1 MLLTVKEQLNYLL
14 SARIALYC
22 FLAADLLLITL
33 HLAGVEG
40 FNLDSELNIP
50 TLFQTLKLA
59 TIATFSLVIATFTTS
74 KLQILSWV
82 MFATVF
88 IYISADEW
96 LQIHER
102 ISEHA
107 STVLQIAGIQLRFA
121 AWVVAYSP
129 LMLCALGAAYLMYKT
144 MLKIPEISKLKVH
157 YYLLAGI
164 IFFALVPLVEV
175 IGTWDWQLDAPI
187 YPLLVAIEE
196 GFELFGASSFIAFV
210 VGVFHARKVAD
221 LQTSSVS

>member
-1 MLLTVKEQLNYLL
+1 MLLTLKEQLNDFV
-14 SARIALYC
+14 SAKFILYC
-22 FLAADLLLITL
+22 FVAIDLFLVTL
-33 HLAGVEG
+33 HLVGVEG

-50 TLFQTLKLA
+50 TLVQTVKLA
-59 TIATFSLVIATFTTS
+59 IIATFSLVIASLSAT
-74 KLQILSWV
+74 KLQKLSWV
-82 MFATVF
+82 MFAVVF

-107 STVLQIAGIQLRFA
+107 STALQIAGINLRFA

-144 MLKIPEISKLKVH
+144 MLKIPEISKLKLH

-164 IFFALVPLVEV
+164 IFFALVPLAEV

-187 YPLLVAIEE
+187 YPLLVAVEE
-196 GFELFGASSFIAFV
+196 GFELLGASSFIAFV
-210 VGVFHARKVAD
+210 VGV
-221 LQTSSVS
+221 LQTTLLDHSSA